1 MVCLPFGLVEYGR
14 IAMHIINE
22 VLERIAYRHQA
33 GLERL
38 QEEITHPFVPGIE
51 VERVGSP
58 NLAHEGGDTSLGY
71 LLHHQV
77 EVVWKEAE
85 RTDSDESFA
94 TRHAENLFKLK
105 STEVI
110 TPERRLVIG
119 QVEELEET
127 SIFLGIFKY
136 NAIFNATIIA
146 MVPFA

>member
-1 MVCLPFGLVEYGR
+1 
-14 IAMHIINE
+14 MHIINE

-38 QEEITHPFVPGIE
+38 QEEITHPIVSGIE
-51 VERVGSP
+51 VERVGCP
-58 NLAHEGGDTSLGY
+58 YLAHECGDTSLGY

-77 EVVWKEAE
+77 EVVWQEAE

-94 TRHAENLFKLK
+94 TRHAENFFKLK

-110 TPERRLVIG
+110 TPERGLVIG

-127 SIFLGIFKY
+127 SVFLRIFKY
-136 NAIFNATIIA
+136 DAIFNAVVIA
-146 MVPFA
+146 MVPLA